1 MGTHVQVD
9 SLYVATAQ
17 FMPHHMDSIAAFQGL
32 KVLHMDRHTMAGAM
46 DSAAFAV
53 IGELTQLEELVLAP
67 QLTGVDDEG
76 FMLGLGPLQR
86 LRRLELYGLERV
98 RHLVVLHMPSW
109 TKCAV
114 PRSFSIRLSALCL
127 QRARRL
133 VLLNVAFLERLRHA
147 MDFHEPGWLIRRS
160 GPLPAHAER
169 QSCAA
174 PQLCDRE

>member
-114 PRSFSIRLSALCL
+114 PQEFLNQALSTVPAAGKTLGAPECCFSRKT
-127 QRARRL
+127 
-133 VLLNVAFLERLRHA
+133 
-147 MDFHEPGWLIRRS
+147 
-160 GPLPAHAER
+160 
-169 QSCAA
+169 A
-174 PQLCDRE
+174 PCDGFP